1 MGDASLKEAWLE
13 EKKLEWE
20 RNQQQR
26 EQRLALAKA
35 PVGATRAAPVE
46 PDDAALKREWLRRK
60 RREHEAMR
68 AGQERQR
75 SELVAPAEPD
85 DAALKKEWLRRQRL
99 EHEQRTTQAHR
110 SLSAFSAPEEPDDA
124 ALKREWLRRQR
135 EMHERA
141 LASRAAQPAEAERAP
156 MVDSSL
162 LSTTD
167 MPSERDL
174 YLQQLHDERSFSQR
188 ERRQMEGLAQRR
200 PSVPLALP
208 APEDAAAMELA
219 LANMDD
225 EQYAYYFNYAE
236 CYEQEQEAL
245 STTSA
250 AASQSSTTRS
260 TTTVAERAEA
270 EGLDELEALEAMRTM
285 ELQASGR
292 RQTRSDRSPS
302 AGSSHSRGSSPGRS
316 RPTSAHHRLVGL
328 SPGILPAPRRGSHS
342 GEYYESLLPSPTL
355 GPTLGHSS
363 LTGGSCSER
372 GRGGGGMS
380 ADLHDVSGAHVRP
393 PSSLIVEQSHGRQQ
407 QRQARDLPGGEGKNP
422 ALVALT
428 EVGDGDQGGFGGERE
443 GSPLGFSLGFGSPRG
458 SSQSSPGS
466 SVHSP
471 SMGAPLSP
479 RSSAVLRL
487 EDITVLKR
495 R

>member
-1 MGDASLKEAWLE
+1 MADASLKEAWLE

-26 EQRLALAKA
+26 SQRLALAKA
-35 PVGATRAAPVE
+35 PVARAAPVE
-46 PDDAALKREWLRRK
+46 PDDAALKRDWLRRK

-68 AGQERQR
+68 AAAAQERQR
-75 SELVAPAEPD
+75 AELAAPVEPD
-85 DAALKKEWLRRQRL
+85 DAAVKKEWLRRQRL
-99 EHEQRTTQAHR
+99 EHERANAER
-110 SLSAFSAPEEPDDA
+110 ANLSSCGSLNALSAPEEPDDA

-141 LASRAAQPAEAERAP
+141 LATRAAQPAEAERAP
-156 MVDSSL
+156 MVDTSL
-162 LSTTD
+162 LSNTET
-167 MPSERDL
+167 PSERDV
-174 YLQQLHDERSFSQR
+174 YLQQLHEERSFSQR
-188 ERRQMEGLAQRR
+188 ERKQMEGLAQRR

-236 CYEQEQEAL
+236 CYEHEQEVL

-250 AASQSSTTRS
+250 AASSTTRS
-260 TTTVAERAEA
+260 TTTAAERAET
-270 EGLDELEALEAMRTM
+270 EGLDELEALEAMRAM
-285 ELQASGR
+285 ELQASGK
-292 RQTRSDRSPS
+292 RQTRSERSAS

-316 RPTSAHHRLVGL
+316 RPTSAHHRLGL

-342 GEYYESLLPSPTL
+342 GEYYESLIPSPTL
-355 GPTLGHSS
+355 GPTLGHST
-363 LTGGSCSER
+363 LGGGSYSER
-372 GRGGGGMS
+372 GRGGGS
-380 ADLHDVSGAHVRP
+380 TPTDLHDVSGAQGRP
-393 PSSLIVEQSHGRQQ
+393 HAMIVEESHAGQQ
-407 QRQARDLPGGEGKNP
+407 QRLAGALPSGEGNNP
-422 ALVALT
+422 ALVAL
-428 EVGDGDQGGFGGERE
+428 GDGDKGGSDGERE
-443 GSPLGFSLGFGSPRG
+443 GSPLEFSLGFESPRG
-458 SSQSSPGS
+458 SSPGS

-471 SMGAPLSP
+471 SMGALISP
-479 RSSAVLRL
+479 RGSAVLRL